1 MSIIDL
7 HTPTKTHTRVKIVR
21 STVHGGTKTAA
32 PGQQTAVPHHQGVFH
47 KVSQGVTKQAGSP
60 VAFMVA
66 ILAVVVWALTGPVFN
81 YSNTWQLAIN
91 TGTTIVTFLMV
102 FAIQNSQ
109 NRDSRAM
116 QLKLDELI
124 RTGRASDE
132 FVDLE
137 ELDDSELDELHE
149 QFIGLHERFQQR
161 HAASKLGVEAVSS
174 NPKGLGKKP
183 DAAHDID
190 AS

>member
-21 STVHGGTKTAA
+21 STVHPGVKPA
-32 PGQQTAVPHHQGVFH
+32 PPQTYVPHKQGIFH
-47 KVSQGVTKQAGSP
+47 KMSQGVTKQAGSP
-60 VAFMVA
+60 AAFMVA
-66 ILAVVVWALTGPVFN
+66 ILAVVVWALTGPIFN

-109 NRDSRAM
+109 NRDSKEV
-116 QLKLDELI
+116 QLKLNELI
-124 RTGRASDE
+124 RAGRASDE

-137 ELDDSELDELHE
+137 ELDDLELEELHS
-149 QFIGLHERFQQR
+149 QFKTLHEHFEQR
-161 HAASKLGVEAVSS
+161 HLASKS
-174 NPKGLGKKP
+174 PKDTP
-183 DAAHDID
+183 SDITPR
-190 AS
+190 

>member
-21 STVHGGTKTAA
+21 STVHPGVKPA
-32 PGQQTAVPHHQGVFH
+32 PPQTYVPHKQGIFH
-47 KVSQGVTKQAGSP
+47 KMSQGVTKQAGSP
-60 VAFMVA
+60 AAFMVA
-66 ILAVVVWALTGPVFN
+66 ILAVVVWALTGPIFN

-124 RTGRASDE
+124 RAGRASDE

-137 ELDDSELDELHE
+137 ELDDSELDELHA

-161 HAASKLGVEAVSS
+161 RATKQGTSS
-174 NPKGLGKKP
+174 TPKALGKKP
-183 DAAHDID
+183 DASHDID
-190 AS
+190 AK